1 MHLNKIRQ
9 VHTFGHPHQYLLQ
22 PPFVKITASRR
33 FLLPLMSVWFL
44 DEGIL
49 DHSSLQNI
57 SSSVRFDGCLAWT
70 ARFKSSH
77 RFSIIFKSGDW
88 DGHSRRLYLFHCIN
102 ALVDLEQLFGSF
114 SCWNTQ
120 LPRNF
125 NFVTFL
131 NIIFMSLLILG

>member
-70 ARFKSSH
+70 ARVKSSH
-77 RFSIIFKSGDW
+77 RFSIIFKSGLGW
-88 DGHSRRLYLFHCIN
+88 
-102 ALVDLEQLFGSF
+102 
-114 SCWNTQ
+114 
-120 LPRNF
+120 
-125 NFVTFL
+125 TFQE
-131 NIIFMSLLILG
+131 LILVPLHKCLGRFGAIFLGRFLAGTPNSRVTSTL